1 MAVPE
6 AEHERLRE
14 AGAGRDQRGDRAGLP
29 QPVGVHGRG
38 VHPGCSDSIAA
49 TDLPDGEAYYDQR
62 VKFFTTLDITA
73 DEVHEIGLA
82 EVARI
87 RADMEAL
94 LKEIN
99 WRGSFDDF
107 LGFLR
112 SDGEFYARSPR
123 DLLEKASY
131 LSKKADGKLPQFFG
145 KLPRL
150 PYTVEPVPDHMA
162 PKYTSGRYVGPPQNS
177 TRPGIYWVNT
187 YALESRPLYNLAA
200 LTLHE
205 AVPGH
210 HFQNALAREQGEQP
224 NFRRFSYLSA
234 FGEGWGLYCEFLG
247 IEMDMYETPYDHFG
261 RMTYEMWRAVRLVVD
276 TGMHAKGWTRQQ
288 TLDYLAENTALPLH
302 EIKTE
307 TDRYISWPGQALA
320 YKMGEIKIRELRTK
334 AEEALGRSF
343 DIRAFHDA
351 VLEGGSVP
359 LPILEQQI
367 DRFIARSKEQSAGG
381 GEVEAAP

>member
-1 MAVPE
+1 MMKRFSRKRRGDGGTKTTTIDASEWLPKI
-6 AEHERLRE
+6 AEQGIVETESLEPWAE
-14 AGAGRDQRGDRAGLP
+14 AGVPDT
-29 QPVGVHGRG
+29 V
-38 VHPGCSDSIAA
+38 AA
-49 TDLPDGEAYYDQR
+49 
-62 VKFFTTLDITA
+62 
-73 DEVHEIGLA
+73 IGKGA
-82 EVARI
+82 
-87 RADMEAL
+87 
-94 LKEIN
+94 
-99 WRGSFDDF
+99 
-107 LGFLR
+107 R
-112 SDGEFYARSPR
+112 SDGSAVIVAFSPASATEAMIGGLAAAQQAAEAESFAGELLIVAPQWPAGARR
-123 DLLEKASY
+123 VLGLI
-131 LSKKADGKLPQFFG
+131 G
-145 KLPRL
+145 RT

-210 HFQNALAREQGEQP
+210 HMQNALAREQGEQP

-367 DRFIARSKEQSAGG
+367 DRFIARSKEKAAEGG
-381 GEVEAAP
+381 DVEAAA